1 MSFFSRLFSWL
12 FSGLRAWAIIVV
24 ILFGGLLLTYRA
36 LVSPSPDLKSYQL
49 PITIDSVVGIS
60 APPDFMIGENKNEQS
75 GMEGY
80 KNTDNPPIVI
90 QENEPV
96 LISTNPLEAM
106 EKPPVGIP
114 AIHYDIK
121 SGDTL
126 AGIFSSLGLSV
137 NDLYGVLEADQ
148 EYLVLEPLMPGDTF
162 IFALDEKGELV
173 SLTRRLDVS
182 KSVSYVRHDNGGFNY
197 EESVKPITY
206 TSEAFH
212 TTIQNNFYLS
222 AKSVGL
228 SDGNILIINDLL
240 KGRVNFRKDL
250 RAGDAFNVIIKK
262 GTVEGVEV
270 GKNQI
275 EALNIS
281 VRGQTYSAFLHSDG
295 RYYDADANSLTA
307 ALLRWPTRKPF
318 RISSS
323 FNANRLHPITG
334 SKSPH
339 NGVDLATPSGTELVA
354 TGDGVVTRVA
364 THKYAGKYIV
374 LDYTGPYGSRYLHL
388 SKILVKNGQ
397 RVKRGQVI
405 ALSGNTGRTTGA
417 HLHYELHISGK
428 PVNPMTTTIPTT
440 QSIAKEER
448 KAFATRVAEWSKLLM
463 ANTNKVSS

>member
-1 MSFFSRLFSWL
+1 MSFIARLL
-12 FSGLRAWAIIVV
+12 SGLLSGPRAWIVLIIIVF
-24 ILFGGLLLTYRA
+24 IGLLLVYRSLVSPSLNPSSYQLPLTIDSSTLTAAPEDLVAPPYVVTTDKKTETEDRA
-36 LVSPSPDLKSYQL
+36 LVS
-49 PITIDSVVGIS
+49 
-60 APPDFMIGENKNEQS
+60 
-75 GMEGY
+75 
-80 KNTDNPPIVI
+80 
-90 QENEPV
+90 
-96 LISTNPLEAM
+96 TNPLDII
-106 EKPPVGIP
+106 EKPPAGIP
-114 AIHYDIK
+114 AIDYEIK
-121 SGDTL
+121 AGDTL
-126 AGIFSSLGLSV
+126 AGIFTSLGLPV

-162 IFALDEKGELV
+162 IFALDEKGELA

-197 EESVKPITY
+197 EETIKPITY
-206 TSEAFH
+206 LSEALH

-222 AKSVGL
+222 AKSIGL
-228 SDGNILIINDLL
+228 SDGNILIVNDLL

-262 GTVEGVEV
+262 GTVEGVDV
-270 GKNQI
+270 GKSQV
-275 EALNIS
+275 EALDIT

-334 SKSPH
+334 GKSPH

-388 SKILVKNGQ
+388 SKVLVKNGQ

-417 HLHYELHISGK
+417 HLHYELHIKGK
-428 PVNPMTTTIPTT
+428 PVNPMTTSIPTS

-448 KAFATRVAEWSKLLM
+448 QAFVANVAEWSKQLRSD
-463 ANTNKVSS
+463 VSDVLQ